1 MALGW
6 NTLRAL
12 PTLLSYKDA
21 SDWEK
26 AVKPIRGRKPE
37 VKPLGLRNQTYI
49 RIARDTDESIV
60 LSHCDSVV
68 LRYKPNG
75 DLLIYDQSY
84 WNKAS
89 HNDMIFEI
97 THIKTETFDRKMWA
111 HVNGGQHY
119 LRPNKRP
126 KWTWVTDADGVS
138 QQRVLMPETAPPEN
152 IFRREKAEG
161 SSYERWVYVN
171 PPTLGK
177 HVLKRKEMN
186 RLRKMYQPF
195 TEYAEAMC
203 KVLGGELPSV
213 HEYIRVFNADPS
225 NHHAYKGGLISEP
238 QWHQIRYQLPAT
250 PFNHMF
256 NHDLAGELS
265 TLMRSTDL
273 EDHYKAF
280 LWIMPDPSRPIAKQV
295 NKVITMAHHD
305 EVLKRVE
312 SETSNKTKDLY
323 AWAIP
328 A

>member
-21 SDWEK
+21 SDWERD
-26 AVKPIRGRKPE
+26 VKPIRGRTPE
-37 VKPLGLRNQTYI
+37 VKPLGRRNQAYM
-49 RIARDTDESIV
+49 RIARDTDESIM
-60 LSHCDSVV
+60 LTYCDSVF

-75 DLLIYDQSY
+75 DLLIYDHSY

-111 HVNGGQHY
+111 NINGGQHY

-126 KWTWVTDADGVS
+126 KWTWVTAADGVS
-138 QQRVLMPETAPPEN
+138 QERVMTSDTAPPEN

-161 SSYERWVYVN
+161 SSYERWVYTN
-171 PPTLGK
+171 PPTLGR
-177 HVLKRKEMN
+177 HVIKRKEMT

-203 KVLGGELPSV
+203 KVLGGELPSI
-213 HEYIRVFNADPS
+213 HEYMRVFEVSPS
-225 NHHAYKGGLISEP
+225 NHHPHQKNPNGEASWY
-238 QWHQIRYQLPAT
+238 QIRYQLPAT
-250 PFNHMF
+250 PFNNMF
-256 NHDLAGELS
+256 DHDLAEQMA

-280 LWIMPDPSRPIAKQV
+280 LWIMSAQSRPITKHV
-295 NKVITMAHHD
+295 DKVVIMTHHD
-305 EVLKRVE
+305 EVLKPVE